1 MMMDRATY
9 REKMRMLAAI
19 SGLCRDYIRGTK
31 SYEEVDRFM
40 ALAGGL
46 LDAVEMT
53 DAPPVIA
60 MEIPAWVFDGK
71 GNT

>member
-46 LDAVEMT
+46 LDAVE
-53 DAPPVIA
+53 I
-60 MEIPAWVFDGK
+60 
-71 GNT
+71 